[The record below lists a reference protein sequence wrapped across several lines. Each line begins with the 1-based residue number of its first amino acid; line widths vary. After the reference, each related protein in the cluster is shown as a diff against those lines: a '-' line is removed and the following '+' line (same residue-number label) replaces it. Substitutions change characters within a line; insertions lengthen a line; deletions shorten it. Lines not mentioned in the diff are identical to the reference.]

1 MKILTSRKGFTLI
14 ELLVVVGILA
24 VLAAIAIPTVAG
36 LIDRA
41 NVSADNTNAS
51 EMTNAIERFVS
62 EYELVRLDVASNQF
76 NHNKT
81 DAAGGRVYNSVNI
94 STLTDCKALESS
106 DGLDG
111 KGIDIDTKYPVNEY
125 TIKSILKN
133 YMKTSSSIFEPKQ
146 SDCSFYYSPTL
157 GVIVCSKT
165 GSTTEQLLALAS
177 VQKELSYDE
186 TFTEINGVPIA
197 YIQWINLTLNA
208 QKDTSDWTA
217 VNVAT
222 DTKDVYTTLNT
233 DVSSFGDVVK
243 TTLCYYDSWLA
254 AIADLNAYDKS
265 HAVENRDGAIL
276 EIDYSDSIPVVRFLK
291 NCTLDGSANILK
303 ECKIDINGKKILTSY
318 PIGLSTNC
326 ELTDNRNSGELS
338 GYDVNNKYLLYIGA
352 SSKVTISRMHIKT
365 YNSTD
370 IALGIYGTSSSELT
384 INSTSIFAESPKYGV
399 AALYTSSSKLTVN
412 NCNFTVL
419 SSGTRDLTYANY
431 LYERVSGVVLNSPN
445 ATISNTSV
453 KVTVAD
459 AIQSADWVFPLY
471 NGNQATLNNCT
482 FETKSNGR
490 QGCMGV
496 YTTKTGAHTIMNNVT
511 STVTGTG
518 AYMYATNVANAS
530 SAKISGGSFT
540 ASGGTSSSRALS
552 LQADST
558 VHIDGASLNAQYC
571 ALTNSSGNNKIYI
584 SNCNLTGTYAYYAH
598 SGDRIYIGKGNTE
611 NCEYRMTNSGCYE
624 ETNIEYK

>member
-1 MKILTSRKGFTLI
+1 MKLNIKSRKGFTLI
-14 ELLVVVGILA
+14 ELLVVIGILA

-51 EMTNAIERFVS
+51 EMTNSIERFVS

-76 NHNKT
+76 NHDKT

-177 VQKELSYDE
+177 VQKELSYNE

-254 AIADLNAYDKS
+254 AVADLNAHDKS
-265 HAVENRDGAIL
+265 HAIENRDGAIL

-291 NCTLDGSANILK
+291 NCTLDGSANVSK
-303 ECKIDINGKKILTSY
+303 DCKIDINGKKILTSY
-318 PIGLSTNC
+318 PIRLGANC
-326 ELTDNRNSGELS
+326 ELTDNRNSGEIS
-338 GYDVNNKYLLYIGA
+338 GYDVNNKYLIYVSA
-352 SSKVTISRMHIKT
+352 KATIYRINLKN
-365 YNSTD
+365 YNSTNISVGVYAARNSD
-370 IALGIYGTSSSELT
+370 LTMNNVRIYSE
-384 INSTSIFAESPKYGV
+384 STKYGV
-399 AALYTSSSKLTVN
+399 SATYIQASKARIN
-412 NCNFTVL
+412 NCDFTVL
-419 SSGTRDLTYANY
+419 SSSVRDLTYENNVAQK
-431 LYERVSGVVLNSPN
+431 VSGFVLSCPDAIVN
-445 ATISNTSV
+445 NTSV
-453 KVTVAD
+453 KLTATEC
-459 AIQSADWVFPLY
+459 INGGDWVYSLF
-471 NGNQATLNNCT
+471 NFNQAILNNCT
-482 FETKSNGR
+482 FETKANSR
-490 QGCMGV
+490 HGCMGI
-496 YTTKTGAHTIMNNVT
+496 YTHGASASTTLNNVT
-511 STVTGTG
+511 ANLVGNG
-518 AYMYATNVANAS
+518 NYMYATNTASGANT
-530 SAKISGGSFT
+530 KINGGSFS
-540 ASGGTSSSRALS
+540 ASGGIRSSRAIS
-552 LQADST
+552 VQADST
-558 VHIDGASLNAQYC
+558 VRVDGATLNAQYC

-584 SNCNLTGTYAYYAH
+584 SNCNLTGTYGYYSH
-598 SGDRIYIGKGNTE
+598 GGDRIYIGKGNTV
-611 NCEYRMTNSGCYE
+611 NCEYRMTDSGCYE
-624 ETNIEYK
+624 ETNTEYR